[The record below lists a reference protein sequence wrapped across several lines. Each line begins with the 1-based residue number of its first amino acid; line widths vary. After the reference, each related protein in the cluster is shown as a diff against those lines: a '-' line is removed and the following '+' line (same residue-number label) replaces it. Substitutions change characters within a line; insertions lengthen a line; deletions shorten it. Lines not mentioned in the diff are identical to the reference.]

1 MSNPQLLFLIIIKY
15 LINKMKRNNS
25 FKTESNDVVFLI
37 AERFNMLQN
46 FFNCSYR
53 GAVSLPT
60 RMIEFCFWLR
70 RSADAQYLLLNFMIR
85 STEAVVRR
93 CSWKQVFL
101 TIS

>member
-46 FFNCSYR
+46 FFNCSNR
-53 GAVSLPT
+53 SDVSLPT

-70 RSADAQYLLLNFMIR
+70 RSADAQYLLLNFD
-85 STEAVVRR
+85 
-93 CSWKQVFL
+93 
-101 TIS
+101 